1 MFLFLDDKRKEL
13 VKVALFIVPSQMSHH
28 AEAEAC
34 DLVMEVE
41 QLDQLIQEK
50 ILHFLTCAKGDNG
63 IVITKLNFKSG
74 RRGGVNCVKFFK

>member
-1 MFLFLDDKRKEL
+1 
-13 VKVALFIVPSQMSHH
+13 MSHH

-50 ILHFLTCAKGDNG
+50 ILHFLTCAKGDNE
-63 IVITKLNFKSG
+63 IVITKLNFK
-74 RRGGVNCVKFFK
+74 RGGGGELCQVFRTESKFIKNNG

>member
-1 MFLFLDDKRKEL
+1 M
-13 VKVALFIVPSQMSHH
+13 FIVPSQMSHH

-74 RRGGVNCVKFFK
+74 RGELCQVFITESKFIRNNG

>member
-1 MFLFLDDKRKEL
+1 M
-13 VKVALFIVPSQMSHH
+13 FIVPSQMSHH

-74 RRGGVNCVKFFK
+74 RYKLCQVFRTEKKIIKSNG